1 MSIATGH
8 QINFPKTIKILEEVT
23 EDLKTDT
30 STPDL
35 VKLSTSSILEYL
47 RQSFVQLVE
56 MENKINAAV
65 TYSEFSKAISNKV
78 GLDELSVAVAKL
90 IGSEVA
96 RIEKKLRSR
105 VEDIVDKRV
114 EEVIGRMEE
123 RMVQAAIERAAGE
136 LANEMTRR
144 EKDIIRSRDKSRSG
158 SRKKTNSNGHFI
170 AVQTPSERLRS
181 ERINTKSS
189 KRSDGIN
196 RSRSPRDK
204 GSVQSGKNGS
214 PEQKEGSKGNKLVL
228 KDPSSEDPILE
239 QQQFVQQNTMILDE
253 EFRKQLIVI
262 AETLELMES
271 IPDRVSILEELIP
284 VVEQKDMLIMKDYQT
299 LNQRL
304 AALEEFQN
312 ATVQLGMSNPGSPDN
327 RGQSTPNSIAS
338 KNPRAMA
345 AMELW
350 KKYTSQGQKTLEQ
363 AAARIDT
370 LEGVVAELRKD
381 KEKVEASIR
390 EVVESKWQQWS
401 LAYGQQPQL
410 SNAEILTLLKELS
423 NCVDGLRGKNEG
435 LRSQI
440 EKRMEHIETVLDKKI
455 KSFSLDKLKDMETI
469 RTEFSNLLTNTSD
482 KQEKGFDMKIKLLS
496 EDIGTLHSK
505 IETLKEDQDSFCKES
520 SNLMTQ
526 IFYNDREKEGK
537 FLIVEQK
544 LMEFEKVVQNKD
556 TDSQETNNDEY
567 ATRADLLNYFSEIKR
582 RVDMKAELG
591 EVQVAMDSM
600 QKKLNLTLAKNY
612 GHLLDRI
619 EFFEAQIESV
629 PTENEREDRASFVQ
643 NISRSLR
650 KDRSYISGANLPD
663 VAKSHSHHS
672 GGKREDEEMEV
683 RSNKKNRLQP
693 KRQNNEEAASDANGS
708 RIDLNSTAPREL
720 IDEIIQIKEVLMTK
734 CNNEDMKTLIE
745 EQKGALATIHA
756 KLECKMEP
764 KNVEEMILRETT
776 GRLLANFRI
785 QGT

>member
-144 EKDIIRSRDKSRSG
+144 EKDVIRSRDKSRSG
-158 SRKKTNSNGHFI
+158 SRKKTDSNGHFI

-196 RSRSPRDK
+196 RSRSPREK
-204 GSVQSGKNGS
+204 GSAQSGKNGS

-239 QQQFVQQNTMILDE
+239 QQQFVHQNTMILDE

-381 KEKVEASIR
+381 KDKVEASIR

-629 PTENEREDRASFVQ
+629 PTEHEREDRASFVQ

-663 VAKSHSHHS
+663 VAKSHSQHS